1 MICNNVEG
9 RKEGWVDACMLHGIN
24 GWMSERG
31 REEERDRENEGSRE
45 MVAASFLL
53 LLLLLEGD
61 YLFSTLPLCLPPAPS
76 LSLFWFPYF
85 LHPSCVFVL
94 LALTALSLLCLVP
107 FHLSLSPFLSLVLP
121 LLLYKL
127 FIL

>member
-53 LLLLLEGD
+53 LLEGD

-76 LSLFWFPYF
+76 LSFGFPI
-85 LHPSCVFVL
+85 SI
-94 LALTALSLLCLVP
+94 SLLCVCVACAHCSFPPLSR
-107 FHLSLSPFLSLVLP
+107 SLSSLP
-121 LLLYKL
+121 LTVSLSCSSSLAV
-127 FIL
+127 